1 MQNLTT
7 NKLVFKYKHTMGET
21 FFAFRKDSIGFVY
34 KYDVQKEN
42 WFKISCEMK
51 NIVYNFSCSKLL
63 KVN

>member
-1 MQNLTT
+1 
-7 NKLVFKYKHTMGET
+7 MGET